1 MWNIVWKT
9 VFTPVHTKIEFT
21 VKNNN
26 KSSRVSSKSRA
37 ELLFWSAIA
46 RATVHAEISLSLFV
60 ISRCTYWS
68 QSTFLCIKYRCCIKY
83 SLNHLE
89 IPFDHYYWT
98 DLPTCNLN
106 SMLCCIFLTPQIL
119 FAIDFCVFVCVC
131 VQQHSKACFFII
143 CYFIVRER
151 VNRKFFE
158 QFVLL
163 TFLYGMAFFAIP
175 YFALNVLNLDS
186 LLFYVWTLLSWRCAL
201 RGIRKTQVHRKKTR
215 QIQMMWSKQE
225 SRTLAAYTLT
235 AKSAKYWVLASQN
248 RLNNATNC
256 NNNNWIWRNQY
267 AMKRSTQTRVEHSM
281 LVVGLFAP
289 HAAKRYNKQPS
300 SNTEKESRIYW
311 ILLVSPC
318 FVQSTLRSNQGV
330 N

>member
-1 MWNIVWKT
+1 MLHCPYAPNLVC
-9 VFTPVHTKIEFT
+9 H
-21 VKNNN
+21 
-26 KSSRVSSKSRA
+26 R
-37 ELLFWSAIA
+37 
-46 RATVHAEISLSLFV
+46 
-60 ISRCTYWS
+60 
-68 QSTFLCIKYRCCIKY
+68 FLR
-83 SLNHLE
+83 
-89 IPFDHYYWT
+89 
-98 DLPTCNLN
+98 
-106 SMLCCIFLTPQIL
+106 
-119 FAIDFCVFVCVC
+119 VCVC
-131 VQQHSKACFFII
+131 VCSSTQKHAFSSFVILLYASGWIGSFSNNLFYLHFF
-143 CYFIVRER
+143 
-151 VNRKFFE
+151 
-158 QFVLL
+158 
-163 TFLYGMAFFAIP
+163 MAWLFFAIP

>member
-9 VFTPVHTKIEFT
+9 VFTEVHTKIEFT

-106 SMLCCIFLTPQIL
+106 SMLCCIARTPQIL

-131 VQQHSKACFFII
+131 A
-143 CYFIVRER
+143 
-151 VNRKFFE
+151 
-158 QFVLL
+158 
-163 TFLYGMAFFAIP
+163 A
-175 YFALNVLNLDS
+175 ALKSMLFHH
-186 LLFYVWTLLSWRCAL
+186 LLFYC
-201 RGIRKTQVHRKKTR
+201 TR
-215 QIQMMWSKQE
+215 AGE
-225 SRTLAAYTLT
+225 
-235 AKSAKYWVLASQN
+235 
-248 RLNNATNC
+248 
-256 NNNNWIWRNQY
+256 
-267 AMKRSTQTRVEHSM
+267 
-281 LVVGLFAP
+281 
-289 HAAKRYNKQPS
+289 
-300 SNTEKESRIYW
+300 
-311 ILLVSPC
+311 
-318 FVQSTLRSNQGV
+318 
-330 N
+330 